1 VGARIDS
8 VLDDLIDRFGT
19 GAVVTAQ
26 PAMLE
31 SGETYRW
38 ELKIDGEFVRGVYAK
53 LRGNPAHPDTRLL
66 MMVSDGDEVELG
78 RWSTKRPEPATFTQ
92 TLGGLRRH
100 HDAT

>member
-1 VGARIDS
+1 MQLLVDLLGSADYPFLLEPTEVEILHAILNPPLSSMQWRKNDS

-38 ELKIDGEFVRGVYAK
+38 ELKIDGVFVRGVFAK
-53 LRGNPAHPDTRLL
+53 LRSDPRIPTR
-66 MMVSDGDEVELG
+66 GCY
-78 RWSTKRPEPATFTQ
+78 
-92 TLGGLRRH
+92 
-100 HDAT
+100 

>member
-1 VGARIDS
+1 MQWRKNDS

-38 ELKIDGEFVRGVYAK
+38 ELKIDGVFVRGVFAK
-53 LRGNPAHPDTRLL
+53 LRSDPRIPTR
-66 MMVSDGDEVELG
+66 GCY
-78 RWSTKRPEPATFTQ
+78 
-92 TLGGLRRH
+92 
-100 HDAT
+100 